1 MCVWNGIIRMNW
13 FYIVYILLYVYMYV
27 NYLGLVCLYVFDVV
41 FDICILEIFI
51 GEVVY
56 IIIDKYYIDC
66 CLYIN

>member
-1 MCVWNGIIRMNW
+1 
-13 FYIVYILLYVYMYV
+13 MYV

-56 IIIDKYYIDC
+56 IIVDKYYIDC
-66 CLYIN
+66 CLDIN